1 MYFAVTKGTSANM
14 MKVESKRRRGKKQ
27 IEEDKQAEIA
37 KEVEAQN
44 YIVELARL
52 KEKVRRLESSSKK
65 GKQASSIVHQMIA
78 SGFVQ
83 QDADDSIILN
93 GNEGAQQRIQA
104 DRVDSDEEFFEAD
117 QQ

>member
-1 MYFAVTKGTSANM
+1 M

-44 YIVELARL
+44 NIVELARL

-83 QDADDSIILN
+83 QDAEDSIVLQ
-93 GNEGAQQRIQA
+93 GPEG
-104 DRVDSDEEFFEAD
+104 
-117 QQ
+117 